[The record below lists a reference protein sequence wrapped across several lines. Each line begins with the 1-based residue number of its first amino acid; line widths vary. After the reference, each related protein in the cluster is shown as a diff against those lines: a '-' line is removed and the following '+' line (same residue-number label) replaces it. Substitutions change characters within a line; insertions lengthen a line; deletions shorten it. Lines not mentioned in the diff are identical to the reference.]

1 MKYSDLANGMKPSE
15 LGMLLALADM
25 PEVYNFSS
33 GYPAEELFPL
43 KELERAD
50 KEIIRC
56 EGKLA
61 VQYGSSVG
69 YLPLREKI
77 AERMKTKFRADCRA
91 EDILITSGSQQGLS
105 LLGQIFLNRDDV
117 VLVESP
123 TYLGAI
129 NAFQINSPK
138 FVEVPTDKDGI
149 IPEALDKILRTTDRV
164 KMMYVIP
171 DFQNPTGVTWSLERR
186 KAFMEIVNRYD
197 FPVLEDDPYGEL
209 RYSGETLPTL
219 KSMDTKGN
227 IVFLGSFSK
236 VLMPGLRIGWM
247 AANPEILAKVNLL
260 RQSVDLQSSSFA
272 QRQVSYYMD
281 MFNLDEHVE
290 EIRTLYRRRRD
301 ILCEAI
307 REHFPEGVSATHP
320 DGGIFVWVTLPEGMD
335 AKAISPKA
343 LAQKVAYVPG
353 EAFYPNGGNG
363 NHMRLN
369 FSTMR
374 EERIGE
380 GIRLLGQILKAELNN

>member
-1 MKYSDLANGMKPSE
+1 MNYSELAERLKPSE

-25 PEVYNFSS
+25 PDVYNFSS

-43 KELERAD
+43 EEMEQVDR
-50 KEIIRC
+50 EILRR

-61 VQYGSSVG
+61 VQYGSSQG

-77 AERMKTKFRADCRA
+77 AARMKARFQADCKA

-105 LLGQIFLNRDDV
+105 LLGQLFLNKDDV

-129 NAFQINSPK
+129 NAFQINGPR
-138 FVEVPTDKDGI
+138 FVEVSTDDKGI
-149 IPEALDKILRTTDRV
+149 IPEKLDAVLQTTDRV
-164 KMMYVIP
+164 KLMYVIP
-171 DFQNPTGVTWSLERR
+171 DFQNPAGVTWSLERR
-186 KAFMEIVNRYD
+186 KAFMEIVNRHD
-197 FPVLEDDPYGEL
+197 IPVLEDDPYGEL
-209 RYSGETLPTL
+209 RYSGEPLPSL
-219 KSMDTKGN
+219 KALDTKGR

-236 VLMPGLRIGWM
+236 VLMPGLRVGWI
-247 AANPEILAKVNLL
+247 AANPEILARVNLL

-272 QRQVSYYMD
+272 QRQVAYYMD
-281 MFNLDEHVE
+281 MFDLDAHVDQ
-290 EIRTLYRRRRD
+290 IRVLYRKRRD
-301 ILCEAI
+301 ILCKAVKQY
-307 REHFPEGVSATHP
+307 FPEGVTATYP

-335 AKAISPKA
+335 AKAISRRA
-343 LAQKVAYVPG
+343 LEQKVAYVPG

-374 EERIGE
+374 EDRIE
-380 GIRLLGQILKAELNN
+380 AGIRLLGQILKDAL

>member
-1 MKYSDLANGMKPSE
+1 MNYSELAKRLKPSE

-43 KELERAD
+43 EEMEQVDR
-50 KEIIRC
+50 EILRR

-61 VQYGSSVG
+61 VQYGSSQG

-77 AERMKTKFRADCRA
+77 AARMKAKFQADCRA

-105 LLGQIFLNRDDV
+105 LLGQLFLDKDDV

-129 NAFQINSPK
+129 NAFQICGPR
-138 FVEVPTDKDGI
+138 FVEVPTDDKGI
-149 IPEALDKILRTTDRV
+149 IPEKLEAILRTTERV
-164 KMMYVIP
+164 RLMYVIP
-171 DFQNPTGVTWSLERR
+171 DFQNPAGVTWSLERR

-197 FPVLEDDPYGEL
+197 IPVLEDDPYGEL
-209 RYSGETLPTL
+209 RYSGEPLPSL
-219 KSMDTKGN
+219 KALDTEGR

-236 VLMPGLRIGWM
+236 VLMPGLRVGWI
-247 AANPEILAKVNLL
+247 AANPEILARVNLL

-272 QRQVSYYMD
+272 QRQVAYYMD
-281 MFNLDEHVE
+281 MFDLDAHVE
-290 EIRTLYRRRRD
+290 RIRALYRKRRD
-301 ILCEAI
+301 VLCRAI
-307 REHFPEGVSATHP
+307 ERYFPEGVTATHP

-335 AKAISPKA
+335 AKAISPRA
-343 LAQKVAYVPG
+343 LEQKVAYVPG

-369 FSTMR
+369 FSTMP
-374 EERIGE
+374 EDRIE
-380 GIRLLGQILKAELNN
+380 AGIRLLGQILKDAL

>member
-1 MKYSDLANGMKPSE
+1 MNYSELAKRLKPSE

-43 KELERAD
+43 EEMEQVDLEILR
-50 KEIIRC
+50 R

-61 VQYGSSVG
+61 VQYGSSQG

-77 AERMKTKFRADCRA
+77 AARMKAKFQADCRA

-105 LLGQIFLNRDDV
+105 LLGQLFLDKDDV

-129 NAFQINSPK
+129 NAFQICGPR
-138 FVEVPTDKDGI
+138 FVEVPTDDKGI
-149 IPEALDKILRTTDRV
+149 IPEKLEAILRTTERV
-164 KMMYVIP
+164 RLMYVIP
-171 DFQNPTGVTWSLERR
+171 DFQNPAGVTWSLERR

-197 FPVLEDDPYGEL
+197 IPVLEDDPYGEL
-209 RYSGETLPTL
+209 RYSGEPLPSL
-219 KSMDTKGN
+219 KALDTEGR

-236 VLMPGLRIGWM
+236 VLMPGLRVGWI
-247 AANPEILAKVNLL
+247 AANPEILARVNLL

-272 QRQVSYYMD
+272 QRQVAYYMD
-281 MFNLDEHVE
+281 MFDLDAHVE
-290 EIRTLYRRRRD
+290 RIRALYRKRRD
-301 ILCEAI
+301 VLCRAI
-307 REHFPEGVSATHP
+307 ERYFPEGVTATHP

-335 AKAISPKA
+335 AKAISPRA
-343 LAQKVAYVPG
+343 LEQKVAYVPG

-369 FSTMR
+369 FSTMP
-374 EERIGE
+374 EDRIE
-380 GIRLLGQILKAELNN
+380 AGIRLLGQILKDAL

>member
-1 MKYSDLANGMKPSE
+1 MKFSNLANTMKPSE

-25 PEVYNFSS
+25 PDVYNFSS

-43 KELERAD
+43 KEMERTDLEILQR
-50 KEIIRC
+50 

-77 AERMKTKFRADCRA
+77 AARMKAKFQAECKAD
-91 EDILITSGSQQGLS
+91 DILITSGSQQGLS

-129 NAFQINSPK
+129 NAFQINAPK
-138 FVEVPTDKDGI
+138 FVEVPTDEQGI
-149 IPEALDKILRTTDRV
+149 IPEELERILQTTDRV
-164 KMMYVIP
+164 RLMYVIP
-171 DFQNPTGVTWSLERR
+171 DFQNPSGVTWSLDRR
-186 KAFMEIVNRYD
+186 KAVMEIINRYD

-209 RYSGETLPTL
+209 RYSGETMPSL
-219 KSMDTKGN
+219 KSLDTKGN
-227 IVFLGSFSK
+227 VVFLGSFSK
-236 VLMPGLRIGWM
+236 VLMPGLRVGWM
-247 AANPEILAKVNLL
+247 VANPEILSRVNLL

-272 QRQVSYYMD
+272 QRQVAFYMD
-281 MFNLDEHVE
+281 MFDLDAHVE
-290 EIRTLYRRRRD
+290 QIRALYRKRRD
-301 ILCEAI
+301 LLCQSIENY
-307 REHFPEGVSATHP
+307 FPDGITATHP
-320 DGGIFVWVTLPEGMD
+320 DGGIFVWVTLPESMN
-335 AKAISPKA
+335 AREIASRA
-343 LAQKVAYVPG
+343 LEQKVAFVPG
-353 EAFYPNGGNG
+353 EAFYPNGGNA

-374 EERIGE
+374 EDRIE
-380 GIRLLGQILKAELNN
+380 TGIRLLGQILKAELQ

>member
-1 MKYSDLANGMKPSE
+1 MNYSELAERLKPSE

-25 PEVYNFSS
+25 PDVYNFSS

-43 KELERAD
+43 EEMEQVDR
-50 KEIIRC
+50 EILRR

-61 VQYGSSVG
+61 VQYGSSQG

-77 AERMKTKFRADCRA
+77 AARMKARFQADCKA

-105 LLGQIFLNRDDV
+105 LLGQLFLNKDDV

-129 NAFQINSPK
+129 NAFQINGPR
-138 FVEVPTDKDGI
+138 FVEVPTDDKGI
-149 IPEALDKILRTTDRV
+149 IPEKLDAVLQTTDRV
-164 KMMYVIP
+164 KLMYVIP
-171 DFQNPTGVTWSLERR
+171 DFQNPAGVTWSLERR
-186 KAFMEIVNRYD
+186 KAFMEIVNRHD
-197 FPVLEDDPYGEL
+197 IPVLEDDPYGEL
-209 RYSGETLPTL
+209 RYSGEPLPSL
-219 KSMDTKGN
+219 KALDTKGR

-236 VLMPGLRIGWM
+236 VLMPGLRVGWI
-247 AANPEILAKVNLL
+247 AANPEILARVNLL

-272 QRQVSYYMD
+272 QRQVAYYMD
-281 MFNLDEHVE
+281 MFDLDAHVDQ
-290 EIRTLYRRRRD
+290 IRVLYRKRRD
-301 ILCEAI
+301 ILCKAVKQY
-307 REHFPEGVSATHP
+307 FPEGVTATYP

-335 AKAISPKA
+335 AKAISRRA
-343 LAQKVAYVPG
+343 LEQKVAYVPG

-374 EERIGE
+374 EDRIE
-380 GIRLLGQILKAELNN
+380 AGIRLLGQILKDAL

>member
-1 MKYSDLANGMKPSE
+1 MNYSELAKRLKPSE

-43 KELERAD
+43 EEMEQVDR
-50 KEIIRC
+50 EILRR

-61 VQYGSSVG
+61 VQYGSSQG

-77 AERMKTKFRADCRA
+77 AARMKAKFQADCRA

-105 LLGQIFLNRDDV
+105 LLGQLFLDKDDV

-129 NAFQINSPK
+129 NAFQISGPR
-138 FVEVPTDKDGI
+138 FVEVPTDDKGI
-149 IPEALDKILRTTDRV
+149 IPEKLEAILRTTERV
-164 KMMYVIP
+164 RLMYVIP
-171 DFQNPTGVTWSLERR
+171 DFQNPAGVTWSLERR

-197 FPVLEDDPYGEL
+197 IPVLEDDPYGEL
-209 RYSGETLPTL
+209 RYSGEPLPSL
-219 KSMDTKGN
+219 KALDTEGR

-236 VLMPGLRIGWM
+236 VLMPGLRVGWI
-247 AANPEILAKVNLL
+247 AANPEILARVNLL

-272 QRQVSYYMD
+272 QRQVAYYMD
-281 MFNLDEHVE
+281 MFDLDAHVE
-290 EIRTLYRRRRD
+290 RIRALYRKRRD
-301 ILCEAI
+301 VLCRAI
-307 REHFPEGVSATHP
+307 ERYFPEGVTATHP

-335 AKAISPKA
+335 AKAISPRA
-343 LAQKVAYVPG
+343 LEQKVAYVPG

-369 FSTMR
+369 FSTMP
-374 EERIGE
+374 EDRIE
-380 GIRLLGQILKAELNN
+380 AGIRLLGQILKDAL